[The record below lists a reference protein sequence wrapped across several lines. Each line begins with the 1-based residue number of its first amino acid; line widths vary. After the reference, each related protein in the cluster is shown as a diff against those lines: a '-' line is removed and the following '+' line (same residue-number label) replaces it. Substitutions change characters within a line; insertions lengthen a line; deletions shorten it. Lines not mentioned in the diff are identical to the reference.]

1 LTHFL
6 ALLGVLSISFS
17 AVFIRLARVSP
28 VAATFY
34 RAVYAIPV
42 LAVILLA
49 NRRRRVG
56 DVRDVRDIRSRREH
70 VLAFLSGLFL
80 AVDLDLWHESIA
92 LVGAGLGTVIPNV
105 QIVFVAIVAWMRLGD
120 RPRARTILMIGV
132 VLAGVAL
139 TSGLGRAGAYGTD
152 PGRGVALG
160 VAAGLCY
167 AIFLIVFRASNR
179 GLVPPAAP
187 LLEATSGMAI
197 GALLSA
203 GFDPGFTF
211 AVSRE
216 AHLWLLALALVSQV
230 MGWLFIATA
239 LPRLPAVETSVLL
252 LVQPVFAIAW
262 GVMFFAERLSSVQW
276 LGSAIVLAGVAVL
289 SMSGIAAAPTSSAR
303 SLEPGA

>member
-1 LTHFL
+1 MIHFL

-34 RAVYAIPV
+34 RAAYAIPV
-42 LAVILLA
+42 LVVISLA
-49 NRRRRVG
+49 NRRRDART
-56 DVRDVRDIRSRREH
+56 RREH
-70 VLAFLSGLFL
+70 ILAYAAGLFL

-92 LVGAGLGTVIPNV
+92 LVGAGLGTVLPNV
-105 QIVFVAIVAWMRLGD
+105 QIVFVAIVAWLKLGE
-120 RPRARTILMIGV
+120 RPRARTIVMIGV

-139 TSGLGRAGAYGTD
+139 TSGLGRAGAYGTN

-160 VAAGLCY
+160 VAAGLFY

-179 GLVPPAAP
+179 GLVPPAEP
-187 LLEATSGMAI
+187 LLEATVGMAI

-203 GFDPGFTF
+203 GFDPQFTLF
-211 AVSRE
+211 VSRQ

-230 MGWLFIATA
+230 MGWLLIAIA
-239 LPRLPAVETSVLL
+239 LPRLPSVETSVLL

-262 GVMFFAERLSSVQW
+262 GVLFFAERLSSVQW
-276 LGSAIVLAGVAVL
+276 IGSAIVLAGVGIL
-289 SMSGIAAAPTSSAR
+289 SMKLASQNPKVHQSETLGVVVP
-303 SLEPGA
+303 EP

>member
-1 LTHFL
+1 MTHFL

-34 RAVYAIPV
+34 RAAYAIPV
-42 LAVILLA
+42 LAVISLA
-49 NRRRRVG
+49 NRGRGARTRRDRL
-56 DVRDVRDIRSRREH
+56 
-70 VLAFLSGLFL
+70 LAFASGLFL

-105 QIVFVAIVAWMRLGD
+105 QIVFVAIVAWMKLGE
-120 RPRARTILMIGV
+120 RPRTRAIVMIGV

-139 TSGLGRAGAYGTD
+139 ISGLGRAGAYGTN

-160 VAAGLCY
+160 VAAGVCY

-179 GLVPPAAP
+179 GLVPPAGP
-187 LLEATSGMAI
+187 LLEATIGMAI

-203 GFDPGFTF
+203 GFDPQFTF
-211 AVSRE
+211 AVSRQ

-230 MGWLFIATA
+230 MGWLLIAVA
-239 LPRLPAVETSVLL
+239 LPRLPSVETSVLL

-276 LGSAIVLAGVAVL
+276 IGSAIVLAGVAVL
-289 SMSGIAAAPTSSAR
+289 SMSGVAPVAAPA
-303 SLEPGA
+303 PVGHGK

>member
-1 LTHFL
+1 MVHFL

-34 RAVYAIPV
+34 RAAYAIPV
-42 LAVILLA
+42 LVVISLA
-49 NRRRRVG
+49 RRRQ
-56 DVRDVRDIRSRREH
+56 DVRTRREH
-70 VLAFLSGLFL
+70 LLAFVSGLFL

-92 LVGAGLGTVIPNV
+92 LVGAGLGTVLPNV
-105 QIVFVAIVAWMRLGD
+105 QIVFVAIVAWLKLGE
-120 RPRARTILMIGV
+120 RPRARTIATIGV

-139 TSGLGRAGAYGTD
+139 TSGLGRAGAYGTN

-160 VAAGLCY
+160 VAAGLLY

-179 GLVPPAAP
+179 GLVLPAEP
-187 LLEATSGMAI
+187 LLEATVGMAI

-203 GFDPGFTF
+203 GFDPQFTL
-211 AVSRE
+211 AVSRQ

-230 MGWLFIATA
+230 MGWLLIATA
-239 LPRLPAVETSVLL
+239 LPRLPSVETSVLL

-262 GVMFFAERLSSVQW
+262 GVLFFAERLSSVQW
-276 LGSAIVLAGVAVL
+276 IGSAIVLAGVAVL
-289 SMSGIAAAPTSSAR
+289 SMTLASENTKVPHSGT
-303 SLEPGA
+303 LEFVTPEP

>member
-1 LTHFL
+1 MTHFL

-34 RAVYAIPV
+34 RAVYAMPV
-42 LAVILLA
+42 LAVIWLA
-49 NRRRRVG
+49 DRRRRVG
-56 DVRDVRDIRSRREH
+56 DVRDVRSRREH
-70 VLAFLSGLFL
+70 LLAFLSGLFL
-80 AVDLDLWHESIA
+80 AADLDLWHESIA

-105 QIVFVAIVAWMRLGD
+105 QIVFVAIVAWMKLGD
-120 RPRARTILMIGV
+120 RPRGRTIVMIGV

-139 TSGLGRAGAYGTD
+139 TSGLGRAGAYGTN

-252 LVQPVFAIAW
+252 LIQPVFAIAW

-276 LGSAIVLAGVAVL
+276 LGSAIVLAGVTVL
-289 SMSGIAAAPTSSAR
+289 SATLASQSSLSGESPTVLLR
-303 SLEPGA
+303 DP

>member
-1 LTHFL
+1 MTHFL

-34 RAVYAIPV
+34 RAAYAIPV
-42 LAVILLA
+42 LAVISLA
-49 NRRRRVG
+49 NRVRGARTRRDRL
-56 DVRDVRDIRSRREH
+56 
-70 VLAFLSGLFL
+70 LAFASGLFL

-105 QIVFVAIVAWMRLGD
+105 QIVFVAIVAWMKLGE
-120 RPRARTILMIGV
+120 RPRTRAIVMIGV

-139 TSGLGRAGAYGTD
+139 ISGLGRAGAYGTS
-152 PGRGVALG
+152 PGRGVVLG
-160 VAAGLCY
+160 VAAGVCY

-179 GLVPPAAP
+179 GLVPPAGP
-187 LLEATSGMAI
+187 LLEATIGMAI

-203 GFDPGFTF
+203 GFDPRFTF
-211 AVSRE
+211 AVSRQ

-230 MGWLFIATA
+230 MGWLLIAVA
-239 LPRLPAVETSVLL
+239 LPRLPSVETSVLL

-276 LGSAIVLAGVAVL
+276 IGSAIVLAGVAVL
-289 SMSGIAAAPTSSAR
+289 SMSGVAPVAAPAPVR
-303 SLEPGA
+303 HGK

>member
-34 RAVYAIPV
+34 RAAYAIPV

-49 NRRRRVG
+49 DRRRIA
-56 DVRDVRDIRSRREH
+56 DVRDVRTGREH

-80 AVDLDLWHESIA
+80 AIDLNLWHESIA

-105 QIVFVAIVAWMRLGD
+105 QIVFVAIVAWMKRGD
-120 RPRARTILMIGV
+120 RPRARTIVMIGI

-139 TSGLGRAGAYGTD
+139 TSGLGRAGAYGAN
-152 PGRGVALG
+152 PARGIVLG
-160 VAAGLCY
+160 VAAGLFY

-203 GFDPGFTF
+203 GFDPEFTF
-211 AVSRE
+211 AVSRQ

-289 SMSGIAAAPTSSAR
+289 SMSGVTPVAAAPATVRHGNRSA
-303 SLEPGA
+303 

>member
-1 LTHFL
+1 MIHVL

-34 RAVYAIPV
+34 RAAYAIPV
-42 LAVILLA
+42 LVVISLA
-49 NRRRRVG
+49 TRRRDART
-56 DVRDVRDIRSRREH
+56 RREH
-70 VLAFLSGLFL
+70 FLAFVSGLFL

-92 LVGAGLGTVIPNV
+92 LVGAGLGTVLPNV
-105 QIVFVAIVAWMRLGD
+105 QIVFVAIVAWLKLGE
-120 RPRARTILMIGV
+120 RPRARTIVMIGV

-139 TSGLGRAGAYGTD
+139 TSGLGRAGAYGTN

-160 VAAGLCY
+160 VAAGLLY

-179 GLVPPAAP
+179 GLVLPAEP
-187 LLEATSGMAI
+187 LLEATVGTAI

-203 GFDPGFTF
+203 GFDPQFTL
-211 AVSRE
+211 AVSRQ

-230 MGWLFIATA
+230 MGWLLIATA

-276 LGSAIVLAGVAVL
+276 VGSAIVLAGVAVF
-289 SMSGIAAAPTSSAR
+289 SMSGGVSGVRVSS
-303 SLEPGA
+303 